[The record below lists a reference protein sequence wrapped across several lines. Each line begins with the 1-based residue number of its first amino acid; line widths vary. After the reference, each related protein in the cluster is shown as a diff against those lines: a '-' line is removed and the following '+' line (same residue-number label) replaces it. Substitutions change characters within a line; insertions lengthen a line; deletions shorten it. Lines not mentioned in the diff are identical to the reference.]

1 MIQVALS
8 WSQLQ
13 KKQPYAVALLLK
25 SIQKQRLSH
34 AYLFE
39 GNRGTGKMAVAKQL
53 AKTLFCLEKK
63 ESFEPC
69 QRCVNCKRIDSHNH
83 PDVRIFSPEEGK
95 QITIDK
101 IDFLLKEIAYR
112 GSESKQ
118 RLFVIEHADRMTQV
132 AANRLLK
139 FIEEP
144 SEKEIVIL
152 VTEQLQKILPTILS
166 RCQTISFKPQKRSEI
181 SEKLEKNGISKPL
194 ARLVSTLTDD
204 SDKAFELSND
214 EIIAQAQ
221 SLVIQLS
228 EDVLNK
234 RSDILLVIQEK
245 VISRFK
251 DKEQINLLLDLFL
264 LWFRDVIFLHLQKD
278 DQLVFIHEKNRL
290 EKFLLHYSIEKAAV
304 QMETILEAKKRLDAN
319 VSPQLVIEQVV
330 LSLQEG
336 LMDGYV

>member
-8 WSQLQ
+8 WSLL
-13 KKQPYAVALLLK
+13 KEKQPYAVTLLLK

-39 GNRGTGKMAVAKQL
+39 GNRGTGKMAVAMQL
-53 AKTLFCLEKK
+53 AKTLFCLEN
-63 ESFEPC
+63 EGVEPC
-69 QRCVNCKRIDSHNH
+69 HECRNCKRIASNNH
-83 PDVRIFSPEEGK
+83 PDVRILSPEEGK
-95 QITIDK
+95 QITIEQ

-112 GSESKQ
+112 GSESER
-118 RLFVIEHADRMTQV
+118 RLFIIEHADRMTQV

-144 SEKEIVIL
+144 SEKETVIFI
-152 VTEQLQKILPTILS
+152 TEQRQQILPTIVS
-166 RCQTISFKPQKRSEI
+166 RCQTISFKPLPKKELREQ
-181 SEKLEKNGISKPL
+181 LEEHGITQPL

-204 SDKAFELSND
+204 YDAAFKLASDGM
-214 EIIAQAQ
+214 IAQAQ

-228 EDVLNK
+228 EDVLER
-234 RSDILLVIQEK
+234 RSDILLTIQEK
-245 VISRFK
+245 VISRLK
-251 DKEQINLLLDLFL
+251 DKEQISLLFDLFL

-278 DQLVFIHEKNRL
+278 DQLVFIHAKKKL
-290 EKFLLHYSIEKAAV
+290 EKFMLHYPIEKAAK
-304 QMETILEAKKRLDAN
+304 QMEKILEAKKQLDAN

-336 LMDGYV
+336 Q